1 MQEDFKKIEKSN
13 EEALV
18 DAKSLIESDYKY
30 KIVKMLAKGGMAYV
44 FHAIDTNCQRSV
56 ALKMMIEDNNK
67 EDELVR
73 RFIEEA
79 QITSQLDH
87 PSIVPIYEFSRAP
100 NGQPFYVMKMIK
112 GETLEKIINELRN
125 GNTTYVKKY
134 PLLRLVDIF
143 IKVCD
148 AIGFAASKNVVH
160 RDLKPDNI
168 MIGQYGEVFVM
179 DWGISKVC
187 NLMETKELMRSKLPT
202 ELDDSFIRTLSAY
215 SEVNVSSTF
224 HGQILGSP
232 IYMAPEQTCLD
243 YEIDPRA
250 DIYALGGILYA
261 LLTLQAP
268 HPSTKLKEIFQDKIK
283 GNIIPASK
291 RVKSLSK
298 KKDLNVPSS
307 LESVVQKAMA
317 VNPEKRYQKASHLKH
332 DLENWINGYATDA
345 EGASQVRLLKLL
357 FIRHQ
362 RLGIVI
368 SLLLISIIVFIFQI
382 NTKLKIAQLD
392 QEAALIQTDSRNL
405 YTLKQKA
412 QQRKLR
418 NRLSMSKEI
427 VPYIDDHIKYLV
439 QEDQFERA
447 ILLSKKLIILE
458 DNLENNIKLIKL
470 YILATNF
477 DKAHSE
483 IERALQDYPN
493 ETQLLNLLN
502 EIK

>member
-1 MQEDFKKIEKSN
+1 MQEDFNQTQKSN

-87 PSIVPIYEFSRAP
+87 PAIVPIYEFSRAP

-112 GETLEKIINELRN
+112 GETLERVIQELKE
-125 GNTTYVKKY
+125 GNPKYVKKF
-134 PLLRLVDIF
+134 PLLRLIDIY
-143 IKVCD
+143 IKICD
-148 AIGFAASKNVVH
+148 AIAFAASKNVVH

-232 IYMAPEQTCLD
+232 IYMAPEQTCPD

-268 HPSTKLKEIFQDKIK
+268 HPNNNLKEIFQNKIK
-283 GNIIPASK
+283 GNIIPPSK
-291 RVKSLSK
+291 RVKSLNK
-298 KKDLNVPSS
+298 RKEFIVPSS
-307 LESVVQKAMA
+307 LEAVIQKAME
-317 VNPEKRYQKASHLKH
+317 VNPEKRYQKASYLKH

-345 EGASQVRLLKLL
+345 EGASQIRLLKLL

-362 RLGIVI
+362 RLGVVV
-368 SLLLISIIVFIFQI
+368 SLLILSIIVFIFQI
-382 NTKLKIAQLD
+382 NSKLKIAQLD
-392 QEAALIQTDSRNL
+392 QEAALVQADSSSL
-405 YTLKQKA
+405 YNEKQKA
-412 QQRKLR
+412 LQRQLR
-418 NRLSMSKEI
+418 NRLGASKEI
-427 VPYIDDHIKYLV
+427 VPYINDYIKDLTLEKKFDEAIVLAEKLV
-439 QEDQFERA
+439 
-447 ILLSKKLIILE
+447 ILE
-458 DNLENNIKLIKL
+458 DNLENNIQLIEL
-470 YILATNF
+470 YIMAE
-477 DKAHSE
+477 DQDIAHTK

-493 ETQLLNLLN
+493 EIKLLNLLN
-502 EIK
+502 KLN